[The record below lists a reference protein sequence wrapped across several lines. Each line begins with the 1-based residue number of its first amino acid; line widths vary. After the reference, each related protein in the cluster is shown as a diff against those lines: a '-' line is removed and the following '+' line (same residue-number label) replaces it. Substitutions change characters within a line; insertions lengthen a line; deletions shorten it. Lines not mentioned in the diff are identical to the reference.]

1 MQYQPLRLD
10 DVARSV
16 VHYAP
21 DVFFELFSPIHAGT
35 TLPWYDW
42 VPGDAD
48 AWSFQ
53 AGRTQI
59 RRLDTQLS
67 PSRWLPDVAYAC
79 VARAN
84 HELWGAEM
92 QGRARRSRPARA
104 STCIAHLIRQAFP
117 LLPAGDIEV
126 RGIELRFRQAPR
138 LTASSRDSEP
148 HADVAWHP
156 MGRAS
161 HGDRYTTGLLQFEAS
176 GALFELDP
184 NDPTFAHPRCW
195 ALVCL
200 SPNVT
205 ADEIVQRV
213 ARLAE
218 LQSLYRIAFPE
229 VRLLLGQ
236 IGRARF
242 PNDRRFVS
250 LLEYAV
256 TEAASHPA
264 FDLGYMTEQER
275 QQILLDADDRQRR
288 LHEERLKAAEQEGK
302 RQGELEGERR
312 GERRGK
318 RRGKLLGAL
327 DTARLMLARNMSPD
341 DLEQT
346 MSRLSQMT
354 TVEEIH
360 RALSELSGERS

>member
-21 DVFFELFSPIHAGT
+21 EVLFELFSPIHAGT
-35 TLPWYDW
+35 TAPWYDW
-42 VPGDAD
+42 VPGAVDP
-48 AWSFQ
+48 WSSHSS
-53 AGRTQI
+53 RTQI

-79 VARAN
+79 VAMAI
-84 HELWGAEM
+84 HELWGAEL

-104 STCIAHLIRQAFP
+104 STCLTHLIRQAFP

-126 RGIELRFRQAPR
+126 RSIELRFRQTPR
-138 LTASSRDSEP
+138 AAASSDESEP
-148 HADVAWHP
+148 YNDVAWRP
-156 MGRAS
+156 AERAS
-161 HGDRYTTGLLQFEAS
+161 HGERYTTGLLQFEAS

-205 ADEIVQRV
+205 ADEMLQRV

-218 LQSLYRIAFPE
+218 LQSQYRIAFPE

-242 PNDRRFVS
+242 PDDRRFVS

-288 LHEERLKAAEQEGK
+288 LHEERLKAAEEE
-302 RQGELEGERR
+302 GELR
-312 GERRGK
+312 GEL
-318 RRGKLLGAL
+318 RGKLLGAL
-327 DTARLMLARNMSPD
+327 DIARVLLARSMSPD

-346 MSRLSQMT
+346 MSRLSQMA
-354 TVEEIH
+354 TVEEIQA
-360 RALSELSGERS
+360 ALSELAGEHS